1 MSSVES
7 QVSKQGEA
15 PLQNENED
23 AEQLA
28 TLAEGKVADA
38 VKKTSTR
45 DQPRKDD
52 IQIEDFSSDL
62 ERKKAE
68 QAEAREDIKAQ
79 RQAGVDVDGSLG
91 QGRLISSSGRVRDGI
106 NK

>member
-1 MSSVES
+1 MASIES
-7 QVSKQGEA
+7 QESKQGEA
-15 PLQNENED
+15 PLQNYNED

-52 IQIEDFSSDL
+52 IKIEDYASDL
-62 ERKKAE
+62 DRKKAE
-68 QAEAREDIKAQ
+68 QAEAREEIKAQ
-79 RQAGVDVDGSLG
+79 RKAGVDVDGSLG
-91 QGRLISSSGRVRDGI
+91 QGRLSNEDNSSV
-106 NK
+106 

>member
-15 PLQNENED
+15 PLQNDNED

-28 TLAEGKVADA
+28 TFAEGKVAAA
-38 VKKTSTR
+38 VKGTSTR
-45 DQPRKDD
+45 DKPRKDD

-91 QGRLISSSGRVRDGI
+91 QGRLSNEDNSSI
-106 NK
+106 

>member
-1 MSSVES
+1 MASVES
-7 QVSKQGEA
+7 QASKQDDA
-15 PLQNENED
+15 PLQNYNED

-52 IQIEDFSSDL
+52 IKIEDYASDL
-62 ERKKAE
+62 DRKKAE
-68 QAEAREDIKAQ
+68 QAEAREEIKAQ
-79 RQAGVDVDGSLG
+79 RKAGVDVDGSLG
-91 QGRLISSSGRVRDGI
+91 QGRLSNEDNSSV
-106 NK
+106 

>member
-1 MSSVES
+1 MASVES
-7 QVSKQGEA
+7 QVSKQTET
-15 PLQNENED
+15 PLQNDNED

-38 VKKTSTR
+38 VQGTSSR
-45 DQPRKDD
+45 DKPRKDD
-52 IQIEDFSSDL
+52 IQIEDFASDI

-68 QAEAREDIKAQ
+68 QAEARADIKAQ

-91 QGRLISSSGRVRDGI
+91 QGRLGNQDNSSV
-106 NK
+106 

>member
-1 MSSVES
+1 MASVES
-7 QVSKQGEA
+7 QVSKQTESNTQA
-15 PLQNENED
+15 PLQNDNED

-38 VKKTSTR
+38 VKGTSSR
-45 DQPRKDD
+45 DKPRKDD
-52 IQIEDFSSDL
+52 IQIEDYASDI

-68 QAEAREDIKAQ
+68 QADAREEIKAQ

-91 QGRLISSSGRVRDGI
+91 QGRLSNEDNSSV
-106 NK
+106 

>member
-7 QVSKQGEA
+7 RVSKQSEA

-28 TLAEGKVADA
+28 TFSEGKVADA
-38 VKKTSTR
+38 VKGTSTR
-45 DQPRKDD
+45 DKPRKDD

-79 RQAGVDVDGSLG
+79 RKAGADVDGSLG
-91 QGRLISSSGRVRDGI
+91 QGRLSNEDNSSV
-106 NK
+106 

>member
-15 PLQNENED
+15 PLQNDNED

-38 VKKTSTR
+38 VKGTSTR
-45 DQPRKDD
+45 DKPRKDD
-52 IQIEDFSSDL
+52 IKIEDFSSDL

-91 QGRLISSSGRVRDGI
+91 QGRLSNEDNSSV
-106 NK
+106 

>member
-7 QVSKQGEA
+7 QVSRQGEA

-45 DQPRKDD
+45 DKPRKDD

-62 ERKKAE
+62 EKKKAE

-91 QGRLISSSGRVRDGI
+91 QGRLSNEDNSSI
-106 NK
+106 

>member
-1 MSSVES
+1 MASVES
-7 QVSKQGEA
+7 QVSKQSQA
-15 PLQNENED
+15 PLQNDNEN

-52 IQIEDFSSDL
+52 IKIEDYASDI

-68 QAEAREDIKAQ
+68 QAEAREEIKAQ

-91 QGRLISSSGRVRDGI
+91 QGRLSNEDNSSV
-106 NK
+106 

>member
-1 MSSVES
+1 MASVES
-7 QVSKQGEA
+7 QGSKESQA
-15 PLQNENED
+15 PLQNYNED

-38 VKKTSTR
+38 VKATSTR
-45 DQPRKDD
+45 DKPRKDD
-52 IQIEDFSSDL
+52 IKIEDYASDL

-68 QAEAREDIKAQ
+68 QAEARDEIKAQ

-91 QGRLISSSGRVRDGI
+91 QGRLSNEDNSSV
-106 NK
+106 